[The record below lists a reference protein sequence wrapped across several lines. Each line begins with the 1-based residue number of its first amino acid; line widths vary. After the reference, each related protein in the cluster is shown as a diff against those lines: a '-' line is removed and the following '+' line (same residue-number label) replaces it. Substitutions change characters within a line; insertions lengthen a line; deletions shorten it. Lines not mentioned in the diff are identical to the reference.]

1 MKIHLFVLFIAMAIL
16 STGTIMAA
24 PASAATYNIAAGSSS
39 TQIQSVLDQA
49 SNGDTIN
56 FQPGTYNGIDV
67 VINKTLNLVGNG
79 AILNGFNSTDNIF
92 TVTSNGTA
100 DGSGTMI
107 MGFQF
112 FPVNNATNGSKS
124 SSIDLNQ
131 VSNVVIQNVTS
142 ENGYAAVYNGNAYNT
157 LIQNCTF
164 GDIYNYAYSVDIM
177 GGNNI
182 TIANSSIS
190 GSMDGISMATSAT
203 NVNVYNNLLLNNT
216 FDAFWGGGISNIT
229 FTNNTFN
236 GFYEALGIEKA
247 ANQTFI
253 INNTF
258 ENGWGNST
266 ALKASGDAIYIK
278 NSNSH
283 GPVTLIS
290 DIEIIGN
297 IFKNIIGAAVGIDN
311 IGTQGIFNASNTG
324 NSISGI
330 NNSVTNVSLGYV
342 VLHSQGKDLNF
353 TMDTGVPQS
362 QPTVAN
368 VSLSSATDPTVM
380 KNGDKTTYTVTVKN
394 TGNGNAT
401 NIIVTNILNN
411 IYYSSQT
418 SYSSIGTY
426 SNGIWNIGTLSAGN
440 TASLVITATALKAGV
455 TTSQANL
462 TADNNIKATA
472 NPITKTIN
480 KYVALSN
487 SSTVSSSSVKVGK
500 SVNLYTKIS
509 NTGKDGS
516 GTITVQMILPKG
528 MTQTSV
534 NNAKNYNKSTK
545 TWTFTMAAGNSYTF
559 TSTAKVT
566 TKGKHTVTFKVNGV
580 TTTKTITGT

>member
-1 MKIHLFVLFIAMAIL
+1 
-16 STGTIMAA
+16 
-24 PASAATYNIAAGSSS
+24 
-39 TQIQSVLDQA
+39 
-49 SNGDTIN
+49 
-56 FQPGTYNGIDV
+56 
-67 VINKTLNLVGNG
+67 
-79 AILNGFNSTDNIF
+79 
-92 TVTSNGTA
+92 
-100 DGSGTMI
+100 
-107 MGFQF
+107 
-112 FPVNNATNGSKS
+112 
-124 SSIDLNQ
+124 
-131 VSNVVIQNVTS
+131 
-142 ENGYAAVYNGNAYNT
+142 
-157 LIQNCTF
+157 
-164 GDIYNYAYSVDIM
+164 
-177 GGNNI
+177 
-182 TIANSSIS
+182 
-190 GSMDGISMATSAT
+190 
-203 NVNVYNNLLLNNT
+203 
-216 FDAFWGGGISNIT
+216 
-229 FTNNTFN
+229 
-236 GFYEALGIEKA
+236 
-247 ANQTFI
+247 
-253 INNTF
+253 
-258 ENGWGNST
+258 
-266 ALKASGDAIYIK
+266 
-278 NSNSH
+278 
-283 GPVTLIS
+283 
-290 DIEIIGN
+290 
-297 IFKNIIGAAVGIDN
+297 
-311 IGTQGIFNASNTG
+311 
-324 NSISGI
+324 
-330 NNSVTNVSLGYV
+330 
-342 VLHSQGKDLNF
+342 
-353 TMDTGVPQS
+353 MDTGVPQA

-368 VSLSSATDPTVM
+368 VSISSATNPTVM

-500 SVNLYTKIS
+500 TVNLYTKIS